1 MKKMLLMAVCM
12 GILSQS
18 TPLFG
23 LVYNYNPEWIEEY
36 KDVYEE
42 DRTNFR
48 LYHAGKPSGIKFMP
62 PFVSDDELKQLDEI
76 LKTDIELK
84 RDLSIWIEKFIKD
97 TSAENLNLKLRDLE
111 KLDNQE
117 KMYGYYEDLVD
128 LYNEGVGKYE
138 KYDKLVAVPS
148 RKRLNK
154 LSSQLGRK
162 QMTPEEKFL
171 NEFFNALEELGE
183 YTDALF
189 EKMEQA
195 KFAAL
200 KKKKKSLKYKL
211 RSQLKKVL

>member
-42 DRTNFR
+42 DRTSFR

-62 PFVSDDELKQLDEI
+62 SIVSDDELKQLDDI

-97 TSAENLNLKLRDLE
+97 TRAENLNLKLSDVK
-111 KLDNQE
+111 KLDDQE
-117 KMYGYYEDLVD
+117 KMYDYYANLVD
-128 LYNEGVGKYE
+128 LYNEAVGKY
-138 KYDKLVAVPS
+138 KDYSALVVVPS
-148 RKRLNK
+148 RERHNK
-154 LSSQLGRK
+154 LSLRNGRK

-171 NEFFNALEELGE
+171 KKFLTALENLDK
-183 YTDALF
+183 YTDALP
-189 EKMEQA
+189 EKLEKA
-195 KFAAL
+195 AAL
-200 KKKKKSLKYKL
+200 KKKKKSLRYKL